1 MNFKQFNYEFDL
13 NGYVVLK
20 NIINKKRI
28 NKINNLL
35 KSLENKKSSELPH
48 NVFFGKPKNKS
59 ECYISNILEADK
71 EFEKLALIPNIIKII
86 KHVTSNFLD

>member
-20 NIINKKRI
+20 NIINKRI

-35 KSLENKKSSELPH
+35 KSLEKKEQW
-48 NVFFGKPKNKS
+48 
-59 ECYISNILEADK
+59 IA
-71 EFEKLALIPNIIKII
+71 
-86 KHVTSNFLD
+86 T

>member
-35 KSLENKKSSELPH
+35 KSLENKGSELPH
-48 NVFFGKPKNKS
+48 NVFFGKTKNKS

-71 EFEKLALIPNIIKII
+71 EFEKLA
-86 KHVTSNFLD
+86 HS